1 MGKESMV
8 RGGVNTIL
16 LKVYKEIE
24 EILDQKI

>member
-8 RGGVNTIL
+8 RGGVITTL